1 MAGNDNTDANPDNII
16 FTVKDTKLFVSIVIL
31 SAKYNQ
37 KLSKLLNKGSERSIY

>member
-31 SAKYNQ
+31 SAKDNQ

>member
-31 SAKYNQ
+31 SAKDSQ